1 MKDLNEVLKF
11 LNEIP
16 NINAGGCGI
25 SALTVYKWLKKNNSL
40 SDDFA
45 IIYLHYW
52 DDGDA
57 ELNSKFLSG
66 KSEEATACSHAIF
79 RYNGKL
85 YDSDGLHNIG
95 ARAVR
100 QVTIDAEQIDRF
112 MEASLTADNWNP
124 RFIRAQA
131 IPLISKKVGVELDL
145 VQC

>member
-1 MKDLNEVLKF
+1 MKDLNQVLKF

-85 YDSDGLHNIG
+85 YDSNGTTELD
-95 ARAVR
+95 VR
-100 QVTIDAEQIDRF
+100 TVKQLVIKAEQIDMF